1 MAIQLK
7 DLIDPA
13 TTAVLCMEMQRG
25 IVGDLS
31 SIPQLHEVVHGGK
44 VPSHLAGLMQAARAA
59 GAQVVYCNSLRRK
72 DRKGSMVNAPML
84 ARGVRNPT
92 HCVEG
97 TASAE
102 VIPELAPLESDFI
115 SGRYHGMSPF
125 TGTAL
130 DAGLRAMGIKTLI
143 ATGVSLNVGIIGMV
157 IEGVGLGYNV
167 VIARDCVAGLPA
179 SHAESILANTLPV
192 LGAVVTSDEIKAAW
206 KN

>member
-31 SIPQLHEVVHGGK
+31 SIPQLYEAVHGGK
-44 VPSHLAGLMQAARAA
+44 VPEHLAGLMHAARAA

-92 HCVEG
+92 HC
-97 TASAE
+97 
-102 VIPELAPLESDFI
+102 
-115 SGRYHGMSPF
+115 
-125 TGTAL
+125 
-130 DAGLRAMGIKTLI
+130 
-143 ATGVSLNVGIIGMV
+143 IIGMV

-192 LGAVVTSDEIKAAW
+192 LGAVVSSDEIKAAW
-206 KN
+206 QG

>member
-31 SIPQLHEVVHGGK
+31 SIPQLHEAVHGGK
-44 VPSHLAGLMQAARAA
+44 VPAHLAGLMQAARAA

-130 DAGLRAMGIKTLI
+130 DAGLRSMGIKTLI